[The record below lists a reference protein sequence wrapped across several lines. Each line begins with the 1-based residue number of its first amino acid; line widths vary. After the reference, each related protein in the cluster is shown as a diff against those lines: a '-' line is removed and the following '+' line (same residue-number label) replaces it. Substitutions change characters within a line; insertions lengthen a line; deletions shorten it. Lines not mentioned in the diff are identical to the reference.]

1 VRQQEHRQTQLDQA
15 ADKFGVPLRLWQRAR
30 YRQRLVDTIQ
40 AVARTLRMKQ
50 PLAALH
56 NVRAEGSMILRAVE
70 AQDKGEGSARRAV
83 VALDHRIPGGRIFP
97 ALS

>member
-1 VRQQEHRQTQLDQA
+1 
-15 ADKFGVPLRLWQRAR
+15 
-30 YRQRLVDTIQ
+30 
-40 AVARTLRMKQ
+40 MKQ

-56 NVRAEGSMILRAVE
+56 NVRAEGSLILRAVE